1 MDEAAA
7 TFSFVNAPLIGRPGS
22 RARLVTPALIL
33 NLDAFERN
41 LERMARL
48 ARAAGCGLRPHAKA
62 HKSGEVARA
71 QVAAGAIGA
80 SCATMQEAEVMGAAG
95 VPSVLVTSPVVGPP
109 AIDRLLRLHGDTG
122 ELIVVVDHADNARA
136 IDAAA
141 QGATVSVLIDV
152 NVGQNRTGVAGE
164 AEVLALAQVIR
175 DCTHLRLRGIQ
186 AYYGTLQHLPAYA
199 DRKAATTEPRVAIRG
214 IVAAL
219 KAAGHETGIV
229 SGGGTGTHHID
240 MADGVFTELQVG
252 SYAFLDSQYDGVA
265 LHPDDPHPF
274 EDSLFVQGTVVSDN
288 QPGIVVVDCGWKA
301 FATEGKAPQP
311 LDGRTGF
318 RFMGDEH
325 CGLPR
330 EAEGLATLALG
341 DTVIFR
347 PPHCDPTVN
356 LFSAFQCVRDDT
368 LEAIWPI
375 EARGY

>member
-1 MDEAAA
+1 MVAADVPSVVVTSPIVGEVA
-7 TFSFVNAPLIGRPGS
+7 V
-22 RARLVTPALIL
+22 ARLLAL
-33 NLDAFERN
+33 D
-41 LERMARL
+41 
-48 ARAAGCGLRPHAKA
+48 ARAA
-62 HKSGEVARA
+62 
-71 QVAAGAIGA
+71 
-80 SCATMQEAEVMGAAG
+80 
-95 VPSVLVTSPVVGPP
+95 
-109 AIDRLLRLHGDTG
+109 
-122 ELIVVVDHADNARA
+122 ELIVVVDHADSVRA

-141 QGATVSVLIDV
+141 GAAGAQLSVMIDV
-152 NVGQNRTGVAGE
+152 NVGQNRTGVTGTAD
-164 AEVLALAQVIR
+164 VLALAEIIR
-175 DCTHLRLRGIQ
+175 GCAGLRLRGIQ
-186 AYYGTLQHLPAYA
+186 AYYGTLQHIPTYA
-199 DRKAATTEPRVAIRG
+199 EREDATLEPRAEIRD
-214 IVAAL
+214 IVAAMRD
-219 KAAGHETGIV
+219 AGLPTEIV

-240 MADGVFTELQVG
+240 MHDGVFTEVQVG
-252 SYAFLDSQYDGVA
+252 SYAFLDSQYDAVA

-330 EAEGLATLALG
+330 QAEGLATLALG